1 MEEGQFVTI
10 ATEICGSSKSGENN
24 PAKLNR
30 VTREGKNARTGGA
43 FIGSPQ
49 QRTAAP
55 AEALNRTLRGEPPK
69 GICQQERLRALS
81 VKWAMQFRKVCVMK
95 LSHFRDS
102 LQCLRA
108 SATRCWTSVLATTT
122 NCGRTDILPLAK
134 LFSPPTRR

>member
-30 VTREGKNARTGGA
+30 VTREGKNARTGGVLVRLSR
-43 FIGSPQ
+43 GQPLPPKHS
-49 QRTAAP
+49 TAHC
-55 AEALNRTLRGEPPK
+55 GGGPPK

-81 VKWAMQFRKVCVMK
+81 VNWAMQFRKVCIMK

-102 LQCLRA
+102 LQCLRV